1 MLEPS
6 TLIYGADNILRSY
19 ALYKMR
25 FTVVKDKKVIPDAF
39 YAP

>member
-6 TLIYGADNILRSY
+6 TLIYGANNILGSY
-19 ALYKMR
+19 ALYEMR
-25 FTVVKDKKVIPDAF
+25 FTVVKDKKVIRDAF